1 MKERSETRSQS
12 KRLKPVG
19 IVFALLGLLLF
30 AYFVKKAGV
39 AEIVEGGKRLGVG
52 FLLVLAISSVR
63 PIVRAVCWTRCFEGE
78 TRLRFR
84 DAFTAYLI
92 GDAVGTLVP
101 LGIVVSEP
109 AKAALVRERVPLM
122 TALSALVV
130 ENLFYSLSVVLFI
143 FSGAA
148 ALLFVFPLPKPLRI
162 ASIAA
167 LIIIALLILAAGFV
181 IRKEWRFASG
191 VLERLYVRGIG
202 RNLLTETRRER
213 VRSLEDRIYG
223 FYARNRSRFLPIL
236 FLEACFHLAGV
247 AEVYVT
253 LSFISDTLAPTFLTA
268 FILESVNRVINVVFK
283 FIPLRVGIDEAG
295 TGLLT
300 KVLQFGTASGVTLA
314 IIRKARIVCWTAVG
328 VALLIKRGLSLKTV
342 TGDAERASARET
354 VADDAKAANSSVA
367 VQGSEAR

>member
-1 MKERSETRSQS
+1 MQEQSATTSQA
-12 KRLKPVG
+12 KRLKPIG
-19 IVFALLGLLLF
+19 IVFALVGLLLF

-39 AEIVEGGKRLGVG
+39 AEIVEGSKRLGAG

-63 PIVRAVCWTRCFEGE
+63 PIVRAMCWTRCFEGNE
-78 TRLRFR
+78 RLRFR
-84 DAFTAYLI
+84 DAFTAYVI

-109 AKAALVRERVPLM
+109 AKAALVRERVPLV

-148 ALLFVFPLPKPLRI
+148 ALLFAFPLPKPLRI
-162 ASIAA
+162 ASVAA
-167 LIIIALLILAAGFV
+167 LVIIVLVILGAAFV
-181 IRKEWRFASG
+181 IRRQLRFASG
-191 VLERLYVRGIG
+191 SLEKLYGRGIG
-202 RNLLTETRRER
+202 KSLLTETRRGR
-213 VRSLEDRIYG
+213 VRNVEDRIYG

-236 FLEACFHLAGV
+236 VLEACFHLAGV
-247 AEVYVT
+247 AEIYVA
-253 LSFISDTLAPTFLTA
+253 LSFISETVAPTILTA

-314 IIRKARIVCWTAVG
+314 IIRKARIVVWTALG
-328 VALLIKRGLSLKTV
+328 VALLIGRGLSLKSV
-342 TGDAERASARET
+342 TEAGEREQAGIRKAE
-354 VADDAKAANSSVA
+354 
-367 VQGSEAR
+367 G